1 MAVVFA
7 GPRPSTPERLLAG
20 RVALRWLGL
29 AVEEGAYHLTLAWG
43 VDASDDEFHQQRVE
57 RAQRRYLA
65 AIKALAQV
73 RRLGVPA
80 LQVNIGDKQINVAR

>member
-29 AVEEGAYHLTLAWG
+29 AVEECAYYLTLAWG
-43 VDASDDEFHQQRVE
+43 VDASDDEFHQQR
-57 RAQRRYLA
+57 AQRRYLA
-65 AIKALAQV
+65 AIKALATV
-73 RRLGVPA
+73 RRLGVPT
-80 LQVNIGDKQINVAR
+80 VQINVADQRINMSG